1 MDGTNHSLFDARCR
15 EQAPFAIDVIMQLD
29 IFGIVLFSVLTFMA
43 TVSIVIFIE
52 ECIYI
57 YKKVPPN
64 KKTLIIWVTGASPV
78 IGTMSCLGMWVPRA
92 TMFCDM
98 TSATYF
104 ATVIFKFLIL
114 MIEEV
119 GGDDAFLRRSE
130 KKTLKISTGPCCC
143 CCPCLPNAF
152 ITSRNLFML
161 KLGSFQ
167 FALLKLVL
175 TILSVVL
182 WTNGN
187 FDPADVAM
195 SGGAIWI
202 NSFIGILTIIGLWPV
217 AIIYIH
223 LKESLRVLKIVPKY
237 AMYQMVLILSQLQ
250 TAIINILAMNG
261 TIACAP
267 PYTSQARGYLMSQQL
282 LIVEMFIITLVN
294 RLLYRRQYDPLPEE
308 DGEEEIKKTLTS
320 KNAVENV

>member
-1 MDGTNHSLFDARCR
+1 MDGTNHSLFDPRCR
-15 EQAPFAIDVIMQLD
+15 EQAPLAIDVIMQLD

-43 TVSIVIFIE
+43 TVSILIFIE

-78 IGTMSCLGMWVPRA
+78 IGTMSCLGMWVPKA

-104 ATVIFKFLIL
+104 AIVIFKFLIL

-130 KKTLKISTGPCCC
+130 KETLRISTAPCCC

-152 ITSRNLFML
+152 ITPRNLFML

-167 FALLKLVL
+167 FALLKLVF
-175 TILSVVL
+175 TILSIVL

-187 FDPADVAM
+187 YDPADVSM

-202 NSFIGILTIIGLWPV
+202 NSFIGILTIVGLWPV
-217 AIIYIH
+217 SIIFIH

-261 TIACAP
+261 TIACSP

-294 RLLYRRQYDPLPEE
+294 RILYRRQYDPLPEE

-320 KNAVENV
+320 KSAVDNV